1 MKARELQNLVRK
13 SYKIGRNKSVLLV
26 QGLEPDLSQ
35 YDYTVDKLV
44 KKSVFKNGVKCNFDK
59 NGGGY
64 ISVNGENIIATS
76 NNDTLYDYFVK
87 YAWC

>member
-1 MKARELQNLVRK
+1 MNTRELQNIIRK
-13 SYKIGRNKSVLLV
+13 SYKIGQNKSVLLV

-35 YDYTVDKLV
+35 YDYSVDKLV
-44 KKSVFKNGVKCNFDK
+44 KKSVSHNGVKCHFYK

-64 ISVNGENIIATS
+64 ICVNGVNIIATS
-76 NNDTLYDYFVK
+76 NNDTLHDYFVK

>member
-1 MKARELQNLVRK
+1 MNTRELQGIIRK
-13 SYKIGRNKSVLLV
+13 SYKIGQNKSVLLV

-35 YDYTVDKLV
+35 YDYTIDKLV
-44 KKSVFKNGVKCNFDK
+44 KKSVSKNGVKCHFYK

-64 ISVNGENIIATS
+64 ISVNGENILTTS
-76 NNDTLYDYFVK
+76 NNETLYNYFVK